1 MKKII
6 IIIIII
12 VVLLIAIGGAT
23 AIIFSNISKKFNSYI
38 DQITIEHIDMTNI
51 PNGIYTGTSDSVVV
65 KAVVEIEVEDHI
77 IMKIEILEHRTG
89 RGREGEKVIYKILE
103 EQRVDV
109 DGISGA
115 TYSSLVIQDAVQK
128 ALLGAVQ

>member
-1 MKKII
+1 VKKII
-6 IIIIII
+6 LII
-12 VVLLIAIGGAT
+12 VVLLIAIGGAS

-38 DQITIEHIDMTNI
+38 DQITIKHIDMSNI
-51 PNGIYTGTSDSVVV
+51 PDGTYTGASDSVIV
-65 KAVVEIEVEDHI
+65 KALVKIEVEDHI

-89 RGREGEKVIYKILE
+89 RGREGEKVIYQILE

-115 TYSSLVIQDAVQK
+115 TFSSLVIQDAVQK
-128 ALLGAVQ
+128 ALMGAVQ

>member
-6 IIIIII
+6 I
-12 VVLLIAIGGAT
+12 LIAVILLVIIGVST
-23 AIIFSNISKKFNSYI
+23 VIFSNISKKFTSYI
-38 DQITIEHIDMTNI
+38 DQITIEHVDLTKI
-51 PNGIYTGTSDSVVV
+51 PDGLYSGRSDSVVV
-65 KAVVEIEVEDHI
+65 KAVVEIEVMDHI
-77 IMKIEILEHRTG
+77 LTKIEILEHQTG

-128 ALLGAVQ
+128 ALQAALL